1 MPVPNIFASATSAIP
16 LSQLDQNFA
25 TAITLGNT
33 AVYLGNTTTSL
44 GNVTLTNVTISSGN
58 VSVSTATVGAGSNT
72 APSITTTGDTN
83 TGIFFPAAD
92 TIAFTEGGVESMRID
107 SAGKVGVGITPS
119 AWLSTSKAMQVGY
132 MSLVDRNL
140 TEAYVGHNF
149 FYNSSN
155 SATYSSTG
163 FSSRIGFY
171 NGTIFFD
178 VAASGTAGNAVS
190 FTQAMTLDADGDLGI
205 GTSSPAFRLD
215 VGGATAD
222 VRVAP
227 STTTNSA
234 YYRCV
239 NASGQAFLGLD
250 NSAGGLGGAY
260 ALNIW
265 HSGAYPVVFGT
276 SNTERVRIGA
286 SGGLAIQQGLSVGT
300 PTVYLSSIFFA
311 SAVLSAGAGTY
322 PLKWNSSTG
331 IVTYDTS
338 SRLVKENIE
347 DSPYGLAEVLQL
359 KSRKY
364 HRTDDQ
370 RDEIGLVADEVQ
382 TVMPEF
388 VPLVAKSIFTKD
400 EADTELIAGGVNY
413 DKLTSV
419 LVKAIQELK
428 AIVDAQAVE
437 IAALKGTA

>member
-58 VSVSTATVGAGSNT
+58 VTVSAGSNT
-72 APSITTTGDTN
+72 SPSITTVGDTN

-92 TIAFTEGGVESMRID
+92 TIAFAEGGVETMRLD
-107 SAGKVGVGITPS
+107 SAGNMGLGVTPS
-119 AWLSTSKAMQVGY
+119 AWASRTVLEVGAAGNAFVSGGAGDVYVTEGCYYNAGWKYGNSLYATALYNQYRGTHSWST
-132 MSLVDRNL
+132 
-140 TEAYVGHNF
+140 
-149 FYNSSN
+149 
-155 SATYSSTG
+155 
-163 FSSRIGFY
+163 
-171 NGTIFFD
+171 
-178 VAASGTAGNAVS
+178 AASGTAGNTIS
-190 FTQAMTLDADGDLGI
+190 FTQAMTLDASGNLGVGETSPTFRISIKGDTSVKSGMNFKNTVQNQELQI
-205 GTSSPAFRLD
+205 GCSAGSTDSFFNTISSSPI
-215 VGGATAD
+215 
-222 VRVAP
+222 
-227 STTTNSA
+227 
-234 YYRCV
+234 Y
-239 NASGQAFLGLD
+239 
-250 NSAGGLGGAY
+250 
-260 ALNIW
+260 
-265 HSGAYPVVFGT
+265 FGT
-276 SNTERVRIGA
+276 NNTERVRIGA

-347 DSPYGLAEVLQL
+347 DSPYGLTEVLQL

-382 TVMPEF
+382 AVMPEF

-419 LVKAIQELK
+419 LIKAIQEQ
-428 AIVDAQAVE
+428 QALITQLQADV
-437 IAALKGTA
+437 AALKGASA